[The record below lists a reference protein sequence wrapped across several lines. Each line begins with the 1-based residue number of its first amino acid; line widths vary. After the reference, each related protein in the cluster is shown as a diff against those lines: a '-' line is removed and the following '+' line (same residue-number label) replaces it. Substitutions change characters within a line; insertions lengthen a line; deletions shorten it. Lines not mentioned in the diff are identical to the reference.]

1 MEKMKM
7 ETPNLTEQN
16 IEKIAE
22 LFPNCITETKIGGV
36 PKGYKF

>member
-22 LFPNCITETKIGGV
+22 LFPNCITETKIGGGGT
-36 PKGYKF
+36 KRL